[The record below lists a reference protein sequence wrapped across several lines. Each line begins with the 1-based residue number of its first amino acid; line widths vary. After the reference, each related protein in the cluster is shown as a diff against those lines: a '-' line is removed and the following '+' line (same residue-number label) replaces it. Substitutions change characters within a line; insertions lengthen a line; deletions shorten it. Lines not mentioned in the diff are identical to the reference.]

1 MLRYLARN
9 TIEEAQGE
17 SIKQVLAQFN
27 AKAKAKFSGFGFN
40 GRDFIDFLHE
50 TVNEKYR
57 PSFDLPKASGL
68 KIESNKW

>member
-17 SIKQVLAQFN
+17 SKKQVLAQFN

-57 PSFDLPKASGL
+57 PSFLIFRRHQDLK
-68 KIESNKW
+68 